1 MCTSDT
7 WVFGGKRCFPWALT
21 PGLGWGRV
29 EVPPDS
35 LAPVVTSY
43 TLGHV
48 PSHHPRSTP
57 QKEGDGGGYPPS
69 FETLPRGALRPP
81 SRIHISPPPI
91 DPAPRHGSCC

>member
-1 MCTSDT
+1 MRSSDT
-7 WVFGGKRCFPWALT
+7 WVFGGKRRFPWALT

-57 QKEGDGGGYPPS
+57 QKEGGWGGGYPP
-69 FETLPRGALRPP
+69 PLRPFP
-81 SRIHISPPPI
+81 EGLC
-91 DPAPRHGSCC
+91 APLLGSI